1 MDLGYSGRVAV
12 VTGGTSG
19 IGLATARLLIEE
31 GARVAICGRDATR
44 LAVAA
49 AQLTTIRGADAV
61 LPVRCDVLDKAAV
74 AQFAG
79 QLGFSATLKNFMY
92 VLIDHRRTA
101 MLGEILASL
110 ESQLDGR
117 RGIVRASVQSTWP
130 LDEAQ
135 RREIEAALGRTTGK
149 QVSGVYEVDDA
160 LIGGLVARVGSV
172 VYDGSVRGQLQAMR
186 DRLVRS

>member
-1 MDLGYSGRVAV
+1 MSLAIASRFARALGDVLNSLEA
-12 VTGGTSG
+12 
-19 IGLATARLLIEE
+19 A
-31 GARVAICGRDATR
+31 DD
-44 LAVAA
+44 AVAKLRA
-49 AQLTTIRGADAV
+49 FHELQQSSPQLRNILISPAV
-61 LPVRCDVLDKAAV
+61 SPRNKKAAV

-117 RGIVRASVQSTWP
+117 RGIVRASVQSARP